1 MFGYLIKLINF
12 LNSFLDK
19 NFSWSH
25 VQTPSHNAHWK
36 ALGKVHLE
44 VSKRIG
50 CCPRTSADEQTPTGR
65 YKHTVSR
72 AVRCAPRAHGRQKH
86 WRTRRK
92 VARNAHIYRSARVH
106 LQARLKRTDKLT
118 DTYLFVVF
126 SSSQTLLICS
136 KIRACSKTAARLYVY
151 KKFRCF
157 NRTTLHLTSCWRGED
172 ACRASDAYFCY

>member
-1 MFGYLIKLINF
+1 MNF

-25 VQTPSHNAHWK
+25 VQTLSHNAHWK

-92 VARNAHIYRSARVH
+92 VARNTHIYRSARVH

-126 SSSQTLLICS
+126 SSSRTLLMCS
-136 KIRACSKTAARLYVY
+136 KIRACSKTLVCMFTKSSDASIGRRFTWRPAGGERMRAARPT
-151 KKFRCF
+151 
-157 NRTTLHLTSCWRGED
+157 RTSVIELTP
-172 ACRASDAYFCY
+172 